1 MSFVVDTNFIVAVIS
16 EDDVSHDKAVS
27 LWDSLNEAYVPII
40 VIAELS
46 YFFIRHKIDVGIISE
61 ILRDSK
67 IKVVE
72 NNVQD
77 IYFAIDHKDYI
88 RHYDDFNDLIVLST
102 ARRLGLPLITFD
114 DELLDLY
121 HKLKS

>member
-1 MSFVVDTNFIVAVIS
+1 M
-16 EDDVSHDKAVS
+16 
-27 LWDSLNEAYVPII
+27 
-40 VIAELS
+40 
-46 YFFIRHKIDVGIISE
+46 GIISE